1 LEQLYSLN
9 LPTNFKFY
17 MSDNK
22 PQFKKENYPI
32 NEELRSYLEKYK
44 RLTRINI
51 FYDDLLRFQ
60 GAISVFDKDD
70 KDTLWVRVYYN
81 EFEKVEIDN
90 SLKKIYTLLHS
101 DGDIKNIQFLNVDY
115 IDFCTFGN
123 SQPFRIKIRN
133 ILNDNYT
140 HFYIKKADAS
150 RVFGLELEHILSPN
164 RINFLV
170 FGDTLIEEH
179 ILGIP
184 GDIFLENNLKNCSEL
199 EKAQIAKEFVKF
211 NERCTIG
218 LLGDMRAY
226 NFVIVPF
233 YDFDQRVFR
242 IRAIDFDQQCY
253 EGSFK
258 LYKPHLFKENFL
270 FNKLVLDKLNQDA
283 IEQYQNEERSIL
295 VKRLLDSEIRLNDLL
310 EAMKSTKLAPQSHI
324 EQLREE
330 IYDYTFDL
338 EFKKA
343 DSMGEIVE
351 VALNF
356 MKRNFKFDEN
366 DF

>member
-1 LEQLYSLN
+1 
-9 LPTNFKFY
+9 
-17 MSDNK
+17 MDDNK
-22 PQFKKENYPI
+22 PQLKKNLYKI
-32 NEELRSYLEKYK
+32 NPLLKLYLEKYK
-44 RLTRINI
+44 RVTKTNV

-60 GAISVFDKDD
+60 GSVSVFDKNGEDS
-70 KDTLWVRVYYN
+70 LWVRVYYN
-81 EFEKVEIDN
+81 EFEKNDIDK

-101 DGDIKNIQFLNVDY
+101 DGNESSFEFLSVDE

-123 SQPFRIKIRN
+123 SQPFRIKVRN

-150 RVFGLELEHILSPN
+150 RIFGLELEHILSPN
-164 RINFLV
+164 RINYLV
-170 FGDTLIEEH
+170 FKDTLIEEH
-179 ILGIP
+179 IVGIP
-184 GDIFLENNLKNCSEL
+184 GDVFLEKNLKTCSET
-199 EKAQIAKEFVKF
+199 EKTQIAKEFVKF
-211 NERCTIG
+211 NERCMIG
-218 LLGDMRAY
+218 LLGDMRSY
-226 NFVIVPF
+226 NFVVIPI
-233 YDFDQRVFR
+233 YDFDQLVFK

-258 LYKPHLFKENFL
+258 LYKPFLFKENFL
-270 FNKLVLDKLNQDA
+270 YSKLVQDKLNQNA

-295 VKRLLDSEIRLNDLL
+295 VKRLLDSETRFEDLL
-310 EAMKSTKLAPQSHI
+310 KAMKLTRLAPLEHI

-330 IYDYTFDL
+330 IYDYTLDL

-343 DSMGEIVE
+343 ESMGEIVE

-356 MKRNFKFDEN
+356 MKRNFKYDEN